1 VGWIDARGDG
11 EFAVALRSAL
21 VDGPVARAF
30 AGCGIMGD
38 SRPDDEYAETQVKLQ
53 AVLSAL
59 GETR

>member
-1 VGWIDARGDG
+1 
-11 EFAVALRSAL
+11 
-21 VDGPVARAF
+21 
-30 AGCGIMGD
+30 MGD